1 MNVLTISKLR
11 KVSIVPAPFGSS
23 DCGNNSQ
30 VGFSPSRKLTSHLKL
45 SLAVFYYFYYQVL
58 GGVPAFQHISQPANS
73 F

>member
-45 SLAVFYYFYYQVL
+45 SLAVFLLFL
-58 GGVPAFQHISQPANS
+58 VPSVRRSACIPAHFS
-73 F
+73 TS